1 MTVTKEKEK
10 EKRKERG
17 KGKEKEEKAIVA
29 PLVCII
35 ATLKIVL
42 AEKNCSTQKVYL
54 EIMLSNIR
62 LDDPTKYAA
71 EFNRNNHPAKQTAL
85 MPNGLKPR
93 LPHATVCH
101 MQPSATCNRL
111 PHANGTL

>member
-10 EKRKERG
+10 EKSKERG

-62 LDDPTKYAA
+62 LDDPTK
-71 EFNRNNHPAKQTAL
+71 
-85 MPNGLKPR
+85 
-93 LPHATVCH
+93 
-101 MQPSATCNRL
+101 
-111 PHANGTL
+111 